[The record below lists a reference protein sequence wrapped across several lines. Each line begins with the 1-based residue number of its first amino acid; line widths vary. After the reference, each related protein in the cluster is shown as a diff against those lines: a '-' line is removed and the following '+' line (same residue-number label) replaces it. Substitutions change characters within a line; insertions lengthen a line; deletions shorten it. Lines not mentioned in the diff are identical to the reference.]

1 MLLFV
6 GVVSAGQDVDRCDM
20 RIKYSTCIWLIVISG
35 EVKILFWWGALSK
48 DRLVFTDWLLFK
60 IDDLNII
67 RSKMFIVISSA
78 KKLQIAKV
86 LNCFEGKD
94 DTIQRIK
101 R

>member
-1 MLLFV
+1 MHLAYCYFRGSKDSILVGELF
-6 GVVSAGQDVDRCDM
+6 
-20 RIKYSTCIWLIVISG
+20 
-35 EVKILFWWGALSK
+35 LSK

-78 KKLQIAKV
+78 KKLQIAKA

-101 R
+101 RYRLKHYFVNPPF